1 MSEAKG
7 QSSKDNP
14 HPIREPLAII
24 GIGSMFP
31 KAENLE
37 QYWSLIKNGVD
48 AITDIPDTHWNPDD
62 YYSPDQKKPDFT
74 YGKRGGFLSPYSF
87 DPLKYGIP
95 PNVLEATDTSQL
107 LGMVVAEQAMEDAG
121 YGLDKEFN
129 RDKVSV
135 VLGVTGA
142 LELVVPLGARLGH
155 PQWRRALEDAGL
167 DAATVDDAVERIA
180 DTYVDW
186 QENSFPGLLG
196 NVVAGRISKYLN
208 TGGTNCVVDAACA
221 SSLSALHLAALELQT
236 GKADMAITGGADT
249 FNDIFMYMCFS
260 KTPALSP
267 TGNAKPFD
275 KSGDGTILGEGL
287 GMVVLKRLS
296 DAERDGDKIYAVIK
310 GIGSS
315 SDGKGDAI
323 YAPSSPGQMKALR
336 AAYEDA
342 QVSPDSIDLLEAHGT
357 GTLKG
362 DAVETAALSEV
373 YGDASRDGSWVALG
387 SVKSQIGHTKSS
399 AGAAGMI
406 KAALGLYH
414 KVLPPTI
421 KVDEPSDAVAPGT
434 TPFYVN
440 TIKRPWVPHATNPR
454 RAAVSAFGFGGSN
467 FHMVLEEYDGKK
479 SHVDW
484 DGEVQVVAFSAPDSA
499 GLQKEISEFPAD
511 AAWQAIRIAS
521 AKSRASFDAKEPC
534 RLVVILE
541 HGKSDVTKMLD
552 NASAQLNKQDA
563 STWSTPDGI
572 YYGSGAPDGKV
583 AVVFPG
589 QGAQYTGMLR
599 DLTCQFPEMLDALS
613 SANDDYDT
621 GDSSTRLSDL
631 IFPHPTFDS
640 ESAKRDQAAL
650 TATQVAQPALGAV
663 SIGAYSVLK
672 RFGVEADAFAGH
684 SYGELTAL
692 CVGGVYDASAL
703 IRASQKRGELMGQGD
718 GDKGSMVAVR
728 ADLGT
733 IEKVIQDSKL
743 DVIVANKNTPE
754 QSVLSGATSAIN
766 AAVTAF
772 GERNIPC
779 TKLTVAAAFHSELV
793 SDAAEPFTAML
804 QDLDFQS
811 ATTPVYAN
819 TTAQVYG
826 DKPKAMREQLGH
838 QLARPVEFVNEIE
851 AMYADGVRT
860 FVEAGPGGRLSGMIK
875 AILGDKEHVTLAMDA
890 SNGKKSGIAD
900 LGRVLAGLVV
910 QGRDVNLALWDEH
923 VVIPEETID
932 AKPRLTVTISG
943 ANHRSQKAA
952 SKPKRPPVVKAPVAQ
967 SVAPSI
973 PHQPAPSTPNASA
986 AAKISATPSTP
997 NVQTTQT
1004 AVPASASG
1012 MAEILR
1018 QTQANIAALQQMQ
1031 QQTAQLHQQFLQG
1044 QEAASQTF
1052 QSLLHQQQQLF
1063 TQTGGVI
1070 PSGVSM
1076 PAGQS
1081 VPVPAIT
1088 PAPVSAPVAE
1098 SPSSVSMP
1106 EPVSTTTAPASD
1118 GTVSVLLAIVAEK
1131 TGYPVEM
1138 LELEMALDADLGID
1152 SIKRVEILSAVQEQI
1167 PSLPTIEAEELGAI
1181 QTLGDI
1187 VSKLGDASGDSGT
1200 VLSSGSASAQG
1211 VDVEPVL
1218 MRIIS
1223 EKTGYPVE
1231 MLELDMALDAD
1242 LGIDS
1247 IKRVEILSAVQE
1259 EIPDLPAVEAE
1270 VLGALQTLRDV
1281 VDHLQQA
1288 VPTTGSPIGYGVDT
1302 SEVESVLLQTVSEK
1316 TGYPV
1321 EMLDLDMALDADLGI
1336 DSIKRVEILSAM
1348 QEALPDLPAVE
1359 AEALGALQT
1368 LRDVIEHVAGS
1379 VSANGMTSSGASTG
1393 SGVDAAQVQS
1403 LMLATVSEKT
1413 GYPVEMLD
1421 LSMALDA
1428 DLGIDSIKRVEIL
1441 SALQEAMPDL
1451 PTVEAEQLGQLE
1463 TLQDVIDV
1471 LQRGGAAEA
1480 TSVSS
1485 AGSDVEPELDDD
1497 KTPLLRQVLSLK
1509 SIETP
1514 GGSGVALPEG
1524 GTVAVWGA
1532 DDALAQGIADG
1543 LIASGVN
1550 GEVVSDVASL
1560 ESLCGLILVVPED
1573 GCDDAFLKEAFAVV
1587 QAASPK
1593 LKQAGDTGGAIL
1605 ASVTRMDGGF
1615 GLRNLKSE
1623 SAARSGGLAGLV
1635 KTAAQEWGKVTCR
1648 VIDVDPEMEMKKAVA
1663 DVTTL
1668 LSANTP
1674 LETGITSD
1682 GLVTLE
1688 LREESL
1694 PDASGEILFTK
1705 DDVVLVTGGARG
1717 VTAEVATALAEAG
1730 QPTLVLMGRSP
1741 LPAEEEAWLNE
1752 LNDEAAIK
1760 RAIMEHAD
1768 EKLSP
1773 KELGIR
1779 CGAVLANREI
1789 RQNLARLEAAGSKVE
1804 YRSVDIRDGSAV
1816 QSSIDEI
1823 RTKFGSI
1830 TGLIHGAGVLADKL
1844 IEEKTAEQFNF
1855 VYDTKAGGL
1864 QTLLDALRDD
1874 SLKGVVLFSSS
1885 TGRFGRKGQVDYA
1898 VANEV
1903 LNKTAQAISRN
1914 RSNCK
1919 VVSINWGPWAGGMVT
1934 PALRKIFADEG
1945 VGVIGL
1951 RSGAEYLVQELA
1963 QPIGGAVEIVLLG
1976 DVETS
1981 NESKLGESDLKPAL
1995 QIDLN
2000 AETHSFL
2007 KSHVIDGK
2015 AVLPVAM
2022 YLEWFAQ
2029 AALHANPGLHFLGID
2044 DLRVFK
2050 GIILETG
2057 ETRALTVSTGKAV
2070 KRGSEHVVRVE
2081 LCSGD
2086 NPTVIHAR
2094 GDAVLGTKYAQEVP
2108 TLNDIAPGPYP
2119 KLMDEVYN
2127 NGLLFH
2133 GEAFQ
2138 GISSVEGCSDNEI
2151 VVTTHTAPA
2160 PTSWMENPPRKKWL
2174 SDPLA
2179 VDSAFQALIL
2189 WSFER
2194 HQAGSLPVYIKSYRQ
2209 FQSAYPK
2216 GDVKLIAR
2224 VDKDQTH
2231 QAVSTIELI
2240 QPKDGKLLARLEGYE
2255 CVIDPSLNAAFQRSQ
2270 LTQQA

>member
-1 MSEAKG
+1 VSEAKG
-7 QSSKDNP
+7 QSSGEHP

-37 QYWSLIKNGVD
+37 QYWALIKNGVD
-48 AITDIPDTHWNPDD
+48 AITEIPDTHWNPDD

-107 LGMVVAEQAMEDAG
+107 LGMVVAEQAMDDAG

-129 RDKVSV
+129 REKVSV

-155 PQWRRALEDAGL
+155 PQWRRALEEAGL

-180 DTYVDW
+180 DSYVDW

-275 KSGDGTILGEGL
+275 QSGDGTILGEGL
-287 GMVVLKRLS
+287 GMVVMKRLS
-296 DAERDGDKIYAVIK
+296 DAERDGDKIYAVIR

-342 QVSPDSIDLLEAHGT
+342 QVSPDTIDLLEAHGT

-362 DAVETAALSEV
+362 DAVETAALSDV
-373 YGDASRDGSWVALG
+373 YGEARRDGSWVALG

-421 KVDEPSDAVAPGT
+421 KVDEPSDAVAPGA

-440 TIKRPWVPHATNPR
+440 TIKRPWVPSGDTPR

-479 SHVDW
+479 SEVDW
-484 DGEVQVVAFSAPDSA
+484 DGEVQIVAFSAPDVA
-499 GLQKEISEFPAD
+499 GLQKQISDYPDGSDWHAV
-511 AAWQAIRIAS
+511 RVAS
-521 AKSRASFDAKEPC
+521 AKTRESFDANAPC
-534 RLVVILE
+534 RLVLVLE
-541 HGKSDVTKMLD
+541 HGKSDVSKLLD
-552 NASAQLNKQDA
+552 NASAQLKKQDA
-563 STWSTPDGI
+563 ATWSTPDGI
-572 YYGSGAPDGKV
+572 YFGSDAPEGKV

-599 DLTCQFPEMLDALS
+599 DVACQFPEMLDALA
-613 SANDDYDT
+613 SANEEYET
-621 GDSSTRLSDL
+621 GDSSARLSDL
-631 IFPHPTFDS
+631 IYPHPTFDK

-650 TATQVAQPALGAV
+650 TATHVAQPALGAV
-663 SIGAYSVLK
+663 SLGAYSVLK
-672 RFGVEADAFAGH
+672 RFGVQADAFAGH

-692 CVGGVYDASAL
+692 CAGGVYDASSL

-733 IEKVIQDSKL
+733 IEEVIREAKL

-754 QSVLSGATSAIN
+754 QSVLSGATSAID

-819 TTAQVYG
+819 TTAQVYP
-826 DKPKAMREQLGH
+826 DKPEAMREQLGH
-838 QLARPVEFVNEIE
+838 QLARPVEFVKEIE

-875 AILGDKEHVTLAMDA
+875 AILGDREHVTLAVDG

-900 LGRVLAGLVV
+900 LGRVLAGLAV
-910 QGRDVNLALWDEH
+910 QGREVNLTLWDEH
-923 VVIPEETID
+923 VVIPEESADT
-932 AKPRLTVTISG
+932 KPRLTVTISG

-952 SKPKRPPVVKAPVAQ
+952 SKPKRPPVAKAPVDQPAAASRTHQ
-967 SVAPSI
+967 PVSSSPSAPAPVAPSM
-973 PHQPAPSTPNASA
+973 PKTQTASA
-986 AAKISATPSTP
+986 AT
-997 NVQTTQT
+997 
-1004 AVPASASG
+1004 PASAPG

-1018 QTQANIAALQQMQ
+1018 QAQANIAALQQMQ

-1044 QEAASQTF
+1044 QETASQTF

-1063 TQTGGVI
+1063 SQTGGAI
-1070 PSGVSM
+1070 PAAVTM
-1076 PAGQS
+1076 PAVAPPTVQS
-1081 VPVPAIT
+1081 TAAAAPASVTPSTVPVPE
-1088 PAPVSAPVAE
+1088 PA
-1098 SPSSVSMP
+1098 
-1106 EPVSTTTAPASD
+1106 STTPESATD

-1138 LELEMALDADLGID
+1138 LELDMALDADLGID

-1187 VSKLGDASGDSGT
+1187 VAKLGDAPGDSGA
-1200 VLSSGSASAQG
+1200 VPAAGGSAAPG
-1211 VDVEPVL
+1211 VDVAPVL
-1218 MRIIS
+1218 MQIIS

-1281 VDHLQQA
+1281 VDHLQEA
-1288 VPTTGSPIGYGVDT
+1288 VPAMGTAAVFRAASGVDT
-1302 SEVESVLLQTVSEK
+1302 GEVESVLLQTVSEK

-1359 AEALGALQT
+1359 AEVLGALQT
-1368 LRDVIEHVAGS
+1368 LRDVIEHVGS
-1379 VSANGMTSSGASTG
+1379 SVPSTGTGSSGSSAV
-1393 SGVDAAQVQS
+1393 SGIDPSEVQS
-1403 LMLATVSEKT
+1403 LLLATVSEKT

-1421 LSMALDA
+1421 LGMAMDA

-1441 SALQEAMPDL
+1441 SALQEAMPAL
-1451 PTVEAEQLGQLE
+1451 PTVEAEQLGQLQ
-1463 TLQDVIDV
+1463 TLQDVIDI
-1471 LQRGGAAEA
+1471 LQ
-1480 TSVSS
+1480 S
-1485 AGSDVEPELDDD
+1485 AGAGDAGSVPSSSDAAPDWDDD
-1497 KTPLLRQVLSLK
+1497 KTPLVRQVLSLK
-1509 SIETP
+1509 SVESP
-1514 GGSGVALPEG
+1514 EGSRIALPEG
-1524 GTVAVWGA
+1524 GTVAVWSG
-1532 DDALAQGIADG
+1532 DDALARGIADG
-1543 LIASGVN
+1543 LLASGLN

-1560 ESLCGLILVVPED
+1560 ETLCGLILVAPKD
-1573 GCDDAFLKEAFAVV
+1573 GCADAFLKQAFGAM
-1587 QAASPK
+1587 QAAAPK
-1593 LKQAGDTGGAIL
+1593 LKQAGDAGGAIL

-1615 GLRNLKSE
+1615 GLRSLDSE
-1623 SAARSGGLAGLV
+1623 GAVRSGGLAGLV
-1635 KTAAQEWGKVTCR
+1635 KTASHEWEKVACR
-1648 VIDVDPEMEMKKAVA
+1648 VVDVDPAMDIAKAA
-1663 DVTTL
+1663 GDVTTL
-1668 LSANTP
+1668 VTMDAP
-1674 LETGITSD
+1674 LETGITAD
-1682 GLVTLE
+1682 GFAALE
-1688 LREESL
+1688 LSEEPL
-1694 PDASGEILFTK
+1694 PDVTGETLFTN
-1705 DDVVLVTGGARG
+1705 DDVVVVTGGARG
-1717 VTAEVATALAEAG
+1717 VTAEVAAALADAG
-1730 QPTLVLMGRSP
+1730 EPTLVLMGRSP
-1741 LPAEEEAWLNE
+1741 LPAEEEAWLAE

-1760 RAIMEHAD
+1760 RALMDHAA

-1773 KELGIR
+1773 KELGKR
-1779 CGAVLANREI
+1779 CAAVLANREI
-1789 RQNLARLEAAGSKVE
+1789 RQNLARLEASGSKVD
-1804 YRSVDIRDGSAV
+1804 YRSVDIRDTEAVGSA
-1816 QSSIDEI
+1816 IDEI
-1823 RTKFGSI
+1823 RAKFGFI

-1844 IEEKTAEQFNF
+1844 IEEKTVEQFDF

-1864 QTLLDALRDD
+1864 AVLLDAMRDD
-1874 SLKGVVLFSSS
+1874 PLKGVVLFSSS

-1903 LNKTAQAISRN
+1903 LNKTAQALARN
-1914 RSNCK
+1914 RSDCK
-1919 VVSINWGPWAGGMVT
+1919 VVSVNWGPWAGGMVT
-1934 PALRKIFADEG
+1934 PALRKVFADEG

-1951 RSGAEYLVQELA
+1951 RAGAEYLVQELA
-1963 QPIGGAVEIVLLG
+1963 QPTDGPVEIVILG
-1976 DVETS
+1976 ATEGSGDADASERELT
-1981 NESKLGESDLKPAL
+1981 PAL
-1995 QIDLN
+1995 LIDLN

-2029 AALHANPGLHFLGID
+2029 AALHANPGLHFLGMD

-2050 GIILETG
+2050 GLILETD
-2057 ETRALTVSTGKAV
+2057 ETRSLTIVTGKAA
-2070 KRGSEHVVRVE
+2070 KRGAEHVVRVE
-2081 LCSGD
+2081 LRSGTS
-2086 NPTVIHAR
+2086 PVVVHAR
-2094 GDAVLGTKYAQEVP
+2094 GDAVLGTKYAQE
-2108 TLNDIAPGPYP
+2108 TSALNDIAPGPYP
-2119 KLMDEVYN
+2119 KMMDEVYN

-2138 GISSVEGCSDNEI
+2138 GITAVEGCSENEI
-2151 VVTTHTAPA
+2151 TVTTHTAPA
-2160 PTSWMENPPRKKWL
+2160 PTTWMKNPPRKKWL

-2194 HQAGSLPVYIKSYRQ
+2194 HQAGSLPVFIRSYRQ
-2209 FQSAYPK
+2209 YQSAYPK
-2216 GDVKLIAR
+2216 GDVKIAAR
-2224 VDKDQTH
+2224 VEKDQAH
-2231 QAVSTIELI
+2231 QAVSTVELVR
-2240 QPKDGKLLARLEGYE
+2240 PEDGKLLARLEGYE
-2255 CVIDPSLNAAFQRSQ
+2255 CVIDPSLNAAFRRSH
-2270 LTQQA
+2270 LAQQA